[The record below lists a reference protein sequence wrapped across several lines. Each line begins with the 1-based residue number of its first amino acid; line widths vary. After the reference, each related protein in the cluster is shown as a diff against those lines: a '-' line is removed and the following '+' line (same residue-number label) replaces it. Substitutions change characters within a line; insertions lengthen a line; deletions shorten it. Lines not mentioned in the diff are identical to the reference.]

1 VSVYATLLKLYQ
13 EKPQQIDSRKILQKL
28 KDEGHL
34 SDTELAHLLELQK
47 TVFTSGIFISYH
59 RQDSRWFTRDLHA
72 ILLDEFPNTEIF
84 WDLELAL
91 GEDFT
96 QAIEKAVQSCSVM
109 LVVMGNNWL
118 NAQDETGQRRLDN
131 PHDYVGLEIAA
142 ALKRSILIIPILID
156 KTPMPQA
163 KDLPRDLQDLVKR
176 QALEV
181 DEKRFRHDIELLLTQ
196 LKTYFEKA

>member
-1 VSVYATLLKLYQ
+1 VSVYQSLIKLYQ
-13 EKPQQIDSRKILQKL
+13 EKTKPISVEEILENL
-28 KDEGHL
+28 KDAGYL
-34 SDTELAHLLELQK
+34 TKIELDSLLRFPK
-47 TVFTSGIFISYH
+47 ASGIFISYR
-59 RQDSRWFTRDLHA
+59 RQDSRWFTRQLHE
-72 ILLDEFPNTEIF
+72 LLQKEFPESKIF
-84 WDLELAL
+84 WDLELGL

-96 QAIEKAVQSCSVM
+96 LAIEKAVQESNV
-109 LVVMGNNWL
+109 LLAVIGNNWL
-118 NAQDETGQRRLDN
+118 NTQDETGQRRLDN
-131 PHDYVGLEIAA
+131 PYDFVRLEIAA

-163 KDLPRDLQDLVKR
+163 KDLPSDLQDLVKR